1 MSRQRKHLAAAEKLA
16 ILKRSLIEKT
26 PISDL
31 CDQYGLQPSQIYH
44 WQAQLFEHGASV
56 FERKPGRRA
65 KPADN
70 AQNGKVAQLE
80 ALLAKKD
87 AKLAQKNE
95 VISELMEENV
105 RAKKATGEL

>member
-1 MSRQRKHLAAAEKLA
+1 MSRQRKHVSGAEKLA
-16 ILKRSLIEKT
+16 ILKRHLVEKT

-31 CDQYGLQPSQIYH
+31 CDEHGLQPSQIYY
-44 WQAQLFEHGASV
+44 WQSQLFEHGAGV
-56 FERKPGRRA
+56 FERKPSRQGKAAESA
-65 KPADN
+65 KDR
-70 AQNGKVAQLE
+70 KIVQLE
-80 ALLAKKD
+80 

>member
-1 MSRQRKHLAAAEKLA
+1 MSRERKQVPGPEKLA
-16 ILKRSLIEKT
+16 ILKRYLVEKV

-31 CDQYGLQPSQIYH
+31 CDQHGLQPSQIYY

-56 FERKPGRRA
+56 FERRPGRHA
-65 KPADN
+65 KQAETAKDH
-70 AQNGKVAQLE
+70 KIAQLE
-80 ALLAKKD
+80 GQLAQRD